1 MSHPRSTV
9 LACAALLG
17 VALAPAPAF
26 ATNTGYYVDCSA
38 ASNGTGTLASPFNNL
53 AAVHAVTLSAGDTV
67 NFQHGVTCT
76 GQFAPVGSGTSSSK
90 IVIGAYGTGTARPR
104 IDANG
109 ATQAV
114 LLSNNAYLTLQDLE
128 LTATGDNTTTRR
140 GVYVYGADA
149 GTLHGVTVRDLYIH
163 DVRGKMPSAFP
174 GSPDGSPIGKWKD
187 ASGGIVVD
195 AQGGTTQTAFDG
207 LLIEDNELRGVDREG
222 IYFWSNWCR
231 RPELVAWNDATTGC
245 VQNWFPHT
253 NAVIRGNRLYD
264 IGGDGIVPKTATGT
278 LVEHNTLIGFNRRSD
293 SNNAG
298 MWNANT
304 VNTTFQYNEAAGALT
319 DKDSMGFDVDQSTDG
334 TVVQYNYSHDNA
346 GGFAMICPVAAAKN
360 FVIRNNISVNDGT
373 RLIRIC
379 AGTAQNGQI
388 YNNTMVVGNGLTPK
402 VVKDEAPTNTRS
414 ISFTNNIVSNEG
426 SGNLPWALPN
436 SGFTIDHNAFHNVT
450 GPATAT
456 NTVTA
461 PHGLLAAQ
469 VRDPN
474 GYRLGTGA
482 ATLGAGVLVSGNGG
496 KDYFGAPVSGSGAPN
511 IGAVNSAGACAPT
524 QTYRFDTDTLG
535 SGPAGWTSSG
545 NVAVAS
551 VPGTSYPWGEYGQSV
566 TLTRGATE
574 ARTNTTVTVSGDTH
588 VSLRV
593 RADQTTVPL
602 GVHLLDASGVEVIK
616 TSLAAS
622 GKLAYTANGSWTE
635 TGSYEAGQWY
645 VLDIFVHPATGTYDF
660 TVNGTPVVTGAHT
673 GPSTNTITQAR
684 ARVQT
689 GSPAGSFGVDDLLVR
704 PASC

>member
-1 MSHPRSTV
+1 MFHPRSTV

-17 VALAPAPAF
+17 IALAPAPAF

-38 ASNGTGTLASPFNNL
+38 ASNGTGTQASPFKTL
-53 AAVHAVTLSAGDTV
+53 AAINAVPLGAGDTV
-67 NFQHGVTCT
+67 SFKRGVTCS

-90 IVIGAYGTGTARPR
+90 IVIGAYGTGTALPR

-140 GVYVYGADA
+140 GVYVYAVDA
-149 GTLHGVTVRDLYIH
+149 GVVHGVTVRDLYIH

-174 GSPDGSPIGKWKD
+174 GSPAGSPIGKWKD

-195 AQGGTTQTAFDG
+195 AEGGTTPTAFDG
-207 LLIEDNELRGVDREG
+207 LQIEDNELRGVDREG

-231 RPELVAWNDATTGC
+231 RPELAAWTDPATGC
-245 VQNWFPHT
+245 VEDWFPHT
-253 NAVIRGNRLYD
+253 DAVVRGNRLYD
-264 IGGDGIVPKTATGT
+264 IGGDGIVPKTATDT

-298 MWNANT
+298 IWTANT
-304 VNTTFQYNEAAGALT
+304 INTTVQYNEAAGGLSTHDAQ
-319 DKDSMGFDVDQSTDG
+319 GFDVDQSTDG
-334 TVVQYNYSHDNA
+334 AIFQYNYSHDNE
-346 GGFAMICPVAAAKN
+346 GGFFLICPVATAQN
-360 FVIRNNISVNDGT
+360 FVIRYNISVNDKN
-373 RLIRIC
+373 RLFQVC
-379 AGTAQNGQI
+379 TGSVVNGQI
-388 YNNTMVVGNGLTPK
+388 YNNTIVVGNGLSPLVLTE
-402 VVKDEAPTNTRS
+402 DNTANNLDIEFRD
-414 ISFTNNIVSNEG
+414 NIVSKEDTG
-426 SGNLPWALPN
+426 TLGWHLSDPN
-436 SGFTIDHNAFHNVT
+436 VIIDHNAFHNV
-450 GPATAT
+450 ATHANAT

-496 KDYFGAPVSGSGAPN
+496 RDYFGAAVSGSGAPN

-535 SGPAGWTSSG
+535 SGPSGWTSSG
-545 NVAVAS
+545 SVAVAS
-551 VPGTSYPWGEYGQSV
+551 VPGASYPWGEYGRSV
-566 TLTRGATE
+566 TLTRGASE
-574 ARTNTTVTVSGDTH
+574 ARTTTNVTVSGDTH

-602 GVHLLDASGVEVIK
+602 GVQLLDAGGGEVVK

-622 GKLAYTANGSWTE
+622 GKLAYTENGSWIE

-645 VLDIFVHPATGTYDF
+645 VLDILVHPATGTYGF
-660 TVNGTPVVTGAHT
+660 TVNGTAVVTGAHT
-673 GPSTNTITQAR
+673 GPSTSAVTQAR

-689 GSPAGSFGVDDLLVR
+689 GSPAGSFGIDDLLVR
-704 PASC
+704 PVSC